1 MNASIKHR
9 YVFGLVLFL
18 LPLLLLSSCAST
30 EIPEEPVEISL
41 PEEEITVEV
50 IPEPEPEP
58 EPIIETP
65 VPLYVNQRFLFL
77 VNNSMYEISQPRGL
91 RFTVRY
97 RELSDFARIDHAPS
111 LFIYTSSDPYPNADL
126 QRLFGLDR
134 QRLDAALQGRRATY
148 SVIDHPGGQS
158 VGILAR
164 NIDIALIAI
173 ERDQELQELILDILG
188 EHFYE
193 L

>member
-1 MNASIKHR
+1 MNVSIKHR
-9 YVFGLVLFL
+9 HVFGFVLVLF
-18 LPLLLLSSCAST
+18 PLLLLACAST
-30 EIPEEPVEISL
+30 DIPEEPAEIFI
-41 PEEEITVEV
+41 PEEEIIVEV
-50 IPEPEPEP
+50 VPEPEPEP

-97 RELSDFARIDHAPS
+97 RELSDFALTNHAPA
-111 LFIYTSSDPYPNADL
+111 LFIYTSGDQYPYVEL
-126 QRLFGLDR
+126 QRLFELDR
-134 QRLDAALQGRRATY
+134 QRLDAVLQGRRATY
-148 SVIDHPGGQS
+148 AIIDHPGGQS

-164 NIDIALIAI
+164 NIDIALVAL
-173 ERDQELQELILDILG
+173 ERDQELQELILEILG